1 MTNRTPIIPLSQP
14 DDIMAMAEKLTR
26 LERDNAMLMQEN
38 NRLNRELAKAF
49 YKVDTLKE
57 RIHSHISIG
66 QVFVIACVVLAVILA
81 IYGMGQLSHSDM
93 TLSEVYSYSK

>member
-26 LERDNAMLMQEN
+26 LEHDNAMLMQEN
-38 NRLNRELAKAF
+38 NRLNRELAKAI

-57 RIHSHISIG
+57 RIHTHISIG
-66 QVFVIACVVLAVILA
+66 QVFVIACVLLASILV
-81 IYGMGQLSHSDM
+81 IYGIGYISHPDS
-93 TLSEVYSYSK
+93 TLSEVYSYRK